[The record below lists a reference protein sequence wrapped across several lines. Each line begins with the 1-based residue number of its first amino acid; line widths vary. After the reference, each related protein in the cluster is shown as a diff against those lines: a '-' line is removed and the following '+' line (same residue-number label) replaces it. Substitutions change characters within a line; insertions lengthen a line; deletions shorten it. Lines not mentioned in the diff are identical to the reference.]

1 MRWTPRRT
9 RDRDLESELRSH
21 LDLEAEEQQMSG
33 IPPEEARYAAQRAFG
48 NSVLVKEEVR
58 EMWGL
63 TSLERLGQDVR
74 HGMRLLKRNPGFAV
88 IAALTLALGIG
99 ANSAIF
105 SVVNAVLLRPLPY
118 KDPSEL
124 ALVCRFIK
132 MLSHL
137 ERQISS
143 SDAPRVQH

>member
-1 MRWTPRRT
+1 MRWTPRRS
-9 RDRDLESELRSH
+9 RERDLESELRSH
-21 LDLEAEEQQMSG
+21 FDLEAEEQQMSG

-63 TSLERLGQDVR
+63 TSLERLGQDLR
-74 HGMRLLKRNPGFAV
+74 HGIRLLKRNPGFAV

-118 KDPSEL
+118 KDPSQL
-124 ALVCRFIK
+124 PLLTTTLNQTFLTTHTPTPA
-132 MLSHL
+132 
-137 ERQISS
+137 
-143 SDAPRVQH
+143 